1 MRGAVQAARDRGDLP
16 VHRLLPGR
24 DRREREGEPRDG
36 PPPARDELLVPDAG
50 LLLQAVP
57 RNAAH
62 RGGGAGRLPAPVD
75 ARRVG
80 AVRLLRRRQPVGDEG
95 ARPPREALPVLPA
108 PRVRPGASVEAAAR
122 GARPLEVRT
131 RGLRLPGR
139 AGHRPA
145 PLPGAGPL
153 VSVLGNAAR
162 WALQP
167 LRRALLS
174 RRVRRLVLE
183 EVDGLPLVVLPDV
196 LNPVVFRTGALLS
209 RTAARRVAERSAA
222 RQGTRFL
229 DLGCGT
235 GVVAL
240 LSARAGA
247 GGIASDVSPEAVRN
261 ARLNLLLNRLERR
274 VEVREGDLF
283 APVEG
288 ERFDLVAFN
297 PPFFRG
303 KTKYSATTVRW
314 CRFLRQGHKVDR
326 PMKRTI
332 RYEDTQTIYG

>member
-1 MRGAVQAARDRGDLP
+1 MSL
-16 VHRLLPGR
+16 
-24 DRREREGEPRDG
+24 
-36 PPPARDELLVPDAG
+36 
-50 LLLQAVP
+50 
-57 RNAAH
+57 
-62 RGGGAGRLPAPVD
+62 
-75 ARRVG
+75 
-80 AVRLLRRRQPVGDEG
+80 
-95 ARPPREALPVLPA
+95 
-108 PRVRPGASVEAAAR
+108 
-122 GARPLEVRT
+122 
-131 RGLRLPGR
+131 
-139 AGHRPA
+139 
-145 PLPGAGPL
+145 
-153 VSVLGNAAR
+153 LGNAAR
-162 WALQP
+162 WAFQP

-183 EVDGLPLVVLPDV
+183 DLDGLPLIVLPDV

-209 RTAARRVAERSAA
+209 RTAARRVEERSAA
-222 RQGTRFL
+222 QQGTRFL

-261 ARLNLLLNRLERR
+261 ARLNLLLNRLEQR

-303 KTKYSATTVRW
+303 TPRDAYDAAWRSEGAFERFCAGLPGALSPGGEALVLLSSHADEAGMRGALSGTGLAVTDLVVLPLGDETLRVVRAAT
-314 CRFLRQGHKVDR
+314 
-326 PMKRTI
+326 P
-332 RYEDTQTIYG
+332 EAA